1 MRKAVV
7 TYNFG
12 DYDRVAPI
20 LWKSSDWDYYLFTD
34 NHEANTEGYKRVV
47 LDKSFFHSEDPKR
60 RANQIKYTPFK
71 TLEEQLGEHYDLAI
85 VMDANLA
92 IEGPLVHRLCIGL

>member
-47 LDKSFFHSEDPKR
+47 LDKSFFIAKTPSVGQTKSNTRLLR
-60 RANQIKYTPFK
+60 RLKSS
-71 TLEEQLGEHYDLAI
+71 
-85 VMDANLA
+85 
-92 IEGPLVHRLCIGL
+92 